1 MAYFDNEKENSAK
14 SQEELFEMGME
25 ALKEKR
31 YSDAVRYLQ
40 LAVDGQRSPEYL
52 SQLAIAVA
60 HERGDIKAAV
70 ALCQEAIRME
80 PRNPELFLRLGIVYL
95 IGDNRKDAIR
105 IFRLGL
111 RIGKSPAISRW
122 LQILG
127 HRQPPVLPFLSRS
140 NALNRYLGKLRMKM
154 GRRG

>member
-1 MAYFDNEKENSAK
+1 MSDFNSGNAGRAP
-14 SQEELFEMGME
+14 SQEELFEMGTE
-25 ALKEKR
+25 ALHEKR

-40 LAVDGQRSPEYL
+40 AAVDGERSPEYL
-52 SQLAIAVA
+52 SQLALAVA
-60 HERGDIKAAV
+60 HERRDIKAAV
-70 ALCQEAIRME
+70 ALCQEAIRMD

-95 IGDNRKDAIR
+95 IADNRRDAIR

-111 RIGKSPAISRW
+111 RAGKSPAISRW

-140 NALNRYLGKLRMKM
+140 NAVNRYLGKLRGKM
-154 GRRG
+154 RRRH

>member
-1 MAYFDNEKENSAK
+1 MTDFDNEKDARAR

-25 ALKEKR
+25 ALHEKR
-31 YSDAVRYLQ
+31 YSDAVQYLQ

-52 SQLAIAVA
+52 TQLALAIA
-60 HERGDIKAAV
+60 HEKNDIKTAV

-105 IFRLGL
+105 ILRLGL
-111 RIGKSPAISRW
+111 RFGKSPAISRW

-140 NALNRYLGKLRMKM
+140 NALNRYLGKIRGKM

>member
-1 MAYFDNEKENSAK
+1 MTDSNNEKP
-14 SQEELFEMGME
+14 SQEELYEMGME

-31 YSDAVRYLQ
+31 YADAVNYLQ
-40 LAVDGQRSPEYL
+40 QAVDGERSPEYL
-52 SQLAIAVA
+52 SQLALAVA
-60 HERGDIKAAV
+60 HDRHDIKGAV

-95 IGDNRKDAIR
+95 VADNRKDAIR

-111 RIGKSPAISRW
+111 RVGRSPAINRW

-140 NALNRYLGKLRMKM
+140 NVLNRYLGKLRGKM
-154 GRRG
+154 RKRQ